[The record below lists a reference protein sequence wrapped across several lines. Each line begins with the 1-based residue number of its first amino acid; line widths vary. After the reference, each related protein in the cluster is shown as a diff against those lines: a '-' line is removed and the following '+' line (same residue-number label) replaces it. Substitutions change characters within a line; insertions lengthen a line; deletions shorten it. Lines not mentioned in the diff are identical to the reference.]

1 MRKIAAT
8 IIVLLVIFSTAFSV
22 TYAVTESGKK
32 VVLYDNGTWEYVVA
46 EEFSPDDLPLKI
58 IKAEL
63 VSDYYSS
70 YEDAKITVKNVSNKT
85 IKAFALTFVLFN
97 DFGDEVDQLYNRYIA
112 QELRLSPGKEY
123 TATWNTYEE
132 TPTKIHVFPVEVVY
146 DDGSKWVMDV
156 ERIWEIKEKI
166 RSLY

>member
-22 TYAVTESGKK
+22 IHAMTDDGKK
-32 VVLYDNGTWEYVVA
+32 VALYEDGTWDYVVV
-46 EEFSPDDLPLKI
+46 EEFSLDDLPLKI

-70 YEDAKITVKNVSNKT
+70 YEDAKITVENVSNKI
-85 IKAFALTFVLFN
+85 IKAFALTFVLFD
-97 DFGDEVDQLYNRYIA
+97 DFGDEVDQLYGRYIA
-112 QELRLSPGKEY
+112 QKLKILPGEQH
-123 TATWNTYEE
+123 TSVWDTYEKI
-132 TPTKIHVFPVEVVY
+132 PTKIHAFPVEVVY
-146 DDGSKWVMDV
+146 EDGSKWVMDF
-156 ERIWEIKEKI
+156 ERIFDIKQKI